1 MAAWLLI
8 PIITSTTFP
17 QVQYFGGVRLQWMKD
32 KEPFI
37 VSLSLS
43 HESTQWLSFHNDY
56 AARICM
62 AACPITQLVG
72 VPWCRLKHEARQ
84 KQSSAYKM
92 SNGSRHIFN
101 YQRLPKIKRTLYD
114 SSPNFGPKQQLG
126 WLGHTP
132 LQAMGKECNMI
143 LTIGPSFLL
152 IRFWLEMACDAKR
165 ECQKIGQFSIKAA
178 PRLQL
183 STPETEMLPFHST
196 WKA

>member
-1 MAAWLLI
+1 
-8 PIITSTTFP
+8 
-17 QVQYFGGVRLQWMKD
+17 
-32 KEPFI
+32 
-37 VSLSLS
+37 
-43 HESTQWLSFHNDY
+43 
-56 AARICM
+56 
-62 AACPITQLVG
+62 
-72 VPWCRLKHEARQ
+72 
-84 KQSSAYKM
+84 M

-165 ECQKIGQFSIKAA
+165 ACQKIGKFSIKAA

-196 WKA
+196 WKAQGHPRLSKLLKPSPFLSVSGLLNAKRSVHGLCFQWPGSPKRVSTLYVFAQEAIWIVAFP